1 MLNCQE
7 LKCKYC
13 GVSKPWDEFVRHVK
27 QQKSSKCQLK
37 KQVKLKKKSR
47 SVTKVVNLDL
57 QNSSISL
64 ETDTDFSLTNNTK
77 NISKTKKSDAS
88 IQTRRTSVIGA
99 GQGKIADFCIQD
111 VNTK

>member
-1 MLNCQE
+1 
-7 LKCKYC
+7 
-13 GVSKPWDEFVRHVK
+13 
-27 QQKSSKCQLK
+27 
-37 KQVKLKKKSR
+37 
-47 SVTKVVNLDL
+47 LDL

-99 GQGKIADFCIQD
+99 GQGKIADFCI
-111 VNTK
+111 